1 MFLNIF
7 FFFWDPQLLH
17 GNPILI
23 TVLHFI
29 MVALQKNTTLCKSVS
44 LTPTPSLT
52 LSPANNREESL
63 LQFNHSSSLTSFTRH
78 LSTRSH
84 LMVIPSPI
92 YSWPHFVSQPWESHS
107 CNDHS
112 ISFPSHSSSV
122 TPFSLR
128 KSCPPLTFF
137 SALSPHFKV
146 ILLPIPRGQPSS
158 TGNLN

>member
-1 MFLNIF
+1 MFLNI

-44 LTPTPSLT
+44 LTPTPSPT

-84 LMVIPSPI
+84 LMVTPSPI
-92 YSWPHFVSQPWESHS
+92 LLAPFRISTLGVSLLQW
-107 CNDHS
+107 
-112 ISFPSHSSSV
+112 SFHIL
-122 TPFSLR
+122 PFSFII
-128 KSCPPLTFF
+128 CYTFF
-137 SALSPHFKV
+137 TQKVLPTLDFFLILISPLQGNTV
-146 ILLPIPRGQPSS
+146 TYPSWS
-158 TGNLN
+158 TFFYR

>member
-1 MFLNIF
+1 MFLNI

-84 LMVIPSPI
+84 LMVTPSPI
-92 YSWPHFVSQPWESHS
+92 LLAPFRISTLGVSLLQW
-107 CNDHS
+107 
-112 ISFPSHSSSV
+112 SFHIL
-122 TPFSLR
+122 PFSFII
-128 KSCPPLTFF
+128 CYTFF
-137 SALSPHFKV
+137 TQKVLPTLDFFLSLISPLQGNTV
-146 ILLPIPRGQPSS
+146 TYPSWS
-158 TGNLN
+158 TFFYR